1 MDGPMQFKPSV
12 VQGPT
17 VVIVP
22 SKIFANIKQVTVY
35 EAQRTALGSVSV
47 LAIIINL

>member
-35 EAQRTALGSVSV
+35 EAQRTAPGSVSV